1 MSGIGQLESSSKDPI
16 GLLEI
21 TLLVT
26 SGAGFSN
33 QGLPLAQSSFYNTIL
48 TERWSKEETK

>member
-1 MSGIGQLESSSKDPI
+1 MTWINMPGIGQLVSSSKDAI

-26 SGAGFSN
+26 GGAGAAVRVY
-33 QGLPLAQSSFYNTIL
+33 L
-48 TERWSKEETK
+48 

>member
-1 MSGIGQLESSSKDPI
+1 MPGIGQLVSSSKDAI

-26 SGAGFSN
+26 GGAGVSS
-33 QGLPLAQSSFYNTIL
+33 QGLPLVQFSFYNTIL
-48 TERWSKEETK
+48 TVRWFKEETK

>member
-1 MSGIGQLESSSKDPI
+1 MPGIGQLESSSKDPI

-48 TERWSKEETK
+48 TVRWSKEETK

>member
-33 QGLPLAQSSFYNTIL
+33 QGLPLAQSSYNTIL